1 MVSMI
6 AKYQICIKYTSIHIA
21 GFNQNGEIVGG
32 LLKPP
37 RADGFLG
44 QLQSHK
50 IHRRRPKN
58 QTHLHDFKF
67 KYKDDIDLHPS
78 GSVVNT

>member
-1 MVSMI
+1 M
-6 AKYQICIKYTSIHIA
+6 YTSIQHA
-21 GFNQNGEIVGG
+21 YRQLQSNREIVGG
-32 LLKPP
+32 LLKPS

-50 IHRRRPKN
+50 IHRRQPKS
-58 QTHLHDFKF
+58 QTRLHDFKF

-78 GSVVNT
+78 GSLMST